1 MRVLWSALVAGVFLT
16 GCGGSGGGDDELPG
30 SGNGGGSNN
39 VRAADL
45 CVASDCGE
53 KIQLLPIPDA
63 ENILFAPDGRLF
75 VTGGLNVYEITKA
88 DDGSF
93 SSTPLSAQECS
104 FTGMAIRNGI
114 LYAVGCG
121 NQLLAGVLTAQPVLE
136 PIYQFTGMCIAN
148 GTALGPDGKLY
159 VVDEPLNVNP
169 PAECLPPDP
178 KIVRLTI
185 DPADPLHI
193 IEQEVWVQGSP
204 LGLLFLNLDTTL
216 RFPNGLVRDG
226 NTFYSTDGGTVFA
239 VDYQPDGSAGPVTP
253 LFFEPTAHDDL
264 ALAGSDGLVVTD
276 FFTGKIVLISRTGA
290 LLQQTQPLTF
300 SFPSAARLGMPPMF
314 EPTDILVTEKG
325 VIAENSL
332 PLDFLSVFRRRA
344 AAPP

>member
-1 MRVLWSALVAGVFLT
+1 MQVLWIALIAGVLLA
-16 GCGGSGGGDDELPG
+16 GCGGSGGGDGELPG
-30 SGNGGGSNN
+30 GVNGGGSS

-45 CVASDCGE
+45 CVSNDCGE

-75 VTGGLNVYEITKA
+75 VTGGLNVYEIKKA
-88 DDGSF
+88 VDGSF
-93 SSTPLSAQECS
+93 SATPLSAQACS

-121 NQLLAGVLTAQPVLE
+121 NQLLAGALTAQPALE

-159 VVDEPLNVNP
+159 VVDEPLLSQQAQN
-169 PAECLPPDP
+169 CLPGDP

-193 IEQEVWVQGSP
+193 TGQEVWVQGSP
-204 LGLLFLNLDTTL
+204 TGQLHLNLDTAL
-216 RFPNGLVRDG
+216 RFPNGLVRDD
-226 NTFYSTDGGTVFA
+226 NTFYATDGGTVFS

-264 ALAGSDGLVVTD
+264 GLAGSDGLVVTD
-276 FFTGKIVLISRTGA
+276 FFGGKIVLISRSGT

-300 SFPSAARLGMPPMF
+300 NSPSSARLGMPPMF
-314 EPTDILVTEKG
+314 EPTDVLVTEKG
-325 VIAENSL
+325 VIGENNL
-332 PLDFLSVFRRRA
+332 PLDFLTLFRRR
-344 AAPP
+344 